1 MTFLAAAF
9 FAGLAALAVPLWL
22 HRTNQRAPA
31 EATVAS
37 LMLMREAD
45 EPVRQRRALAHK
57 VLLALRLALLALVVF
72 AFAQPVLEQAAVGTD
87 ENGTAAR
94 LIVVDGSL
102 SMRRRGVWAQALA
115 TARRLRDERTGPVR
129 FAVATDTLTLVDN
142 LADVRPGWARFDFAD
157 LPGAL
162 DALALALPEAPG
174 GWQAHIVSDFQASA
188 VPERFNA
195 LIGAEGFAHGVR
207 LHAVGDA
214 VENWAVESV
223 RVVGERVQAVV
234 ASFAES
240 ERDLAVTLASAHT
253 GIEAAEPSSVRVAV
267 PAGTRRQVQFPLPAP
282 ELAPTAWQVSLH
294 AADDALAEDDARLFV
309 RPSTRAA
316 TVGVLAPHGGAALQ
330 FLEAALAASSS
341 ARPMALADDAW
352 PARLAAIV
360 ALDPGQLSTAQQR
373 RLRRHVDG
381 GGGVLLLAGPATQRH
396 GTLPLTGASLD
407 ANPTATVRRVLPVAA
422 GHPLADGAWDEVTVT
437 RSLALPATAPETI
450 LALVPSAA
458 MAGGAGGEPLLVEK
472 RVGQGRM
479 LVLLTAL
486 HRNWSNLVL
495 KPAFVTLVHGAID
508 YLAREKPLLG
518 TVGEPVAIGGV
529 AVQIFD
535 QSGTRVHGLQQ
546 GFNAAGQALRVE
558 QPGVYTARSPGS
570 ETLLAVNVDARESD
584 PRPVSAV
591 FLARWQNALRPHGG
605 PSAHAGEAARPST
618 TPLAGALLAL
628 ALALLLAESVAA
640 NTGWP
645 LRYQPTLGSG
655 LIMRSPRGQPSE

>member
-57 VLLALRLALLALVVF
+57 VLLALRLAMLTLVVC
-72 AFAQPVLEQAAVGTD
+72 AFAQPALEQAAAGTD
-87 ENGTAAR
+87 EDGTAAAR

-102 SMRRRGVWAQALA
+102 SMRRRGVWSQAMA
-115 TARRLRDERTGPVR
+115 TARRLRDEGAGPVR
-129 FAVATDTLTLVDN
+129 FAVATDTLTLVDS
-142 LADVRPGWARFDFAD
+142 LADVRPGWGRFDFAD

-162 DALALALPEAPG
+162 DALALALPETPG
-174 GWQAHIVSDFQASA
+174 GWQAHVVSDFQASA

-195 LIGAEGFAHGVR
+195 LIGAEGFAQGVR
-207 LHAVGDA
+207 LHAVGEA
-214 VENWAVESV
+214 TENWAVESV

-240 ERDLAVTLASAHT
+240 ERDLAVTLTRGRT
-253 GIEAAEPSSVRVAV
+253 GAEAAEPSSVRLTV
-267 PAGTRRQVQFPLPAP
+267 PAGTRRQVQLPLPAP
-282 ELAPTAWQVSLH
+282 EPAPTAWQVSIR
-294 AADDALAEDDARLFV
+294 AANDALAADDARLFV
-309 RPSTRAA
+309 RVGTRAA

-330 FLEAALAASSS
+330 FLEAALAASPS
-341 ARPMALADDAW
+341 ARPVALADDAW

-381 GGGVLLLAGPATQRH
+381 GGGVLLLAGPTTQRH
-396 GTLPLTGASLD
+396 GALPLTGAPLD
-407 ANPTATVRRVLPVAA
+407 ANPAATVRRVLPVAT
-422 GHPLADGAWDEVTVT
+422 GHPLAAGAWDEVTVM

-450 LALVPSAA
+450 LSLVPSVA
-458 MAGGAGGEPLLVEK
+458 MAGGTGGEPLLVEK

-479 LVLLTAL
+479 VVLLTAL
-486 HRNWSNLVL
+486 HRDWSNLVL

-508 YLAREKPLLG
+508 YLVREKPLLA

-529 AVQIFD
+529 AVQLFD
-535 QSGTRVHGLQQ
+535 QSGARIPGLQQ
-546 GFNAAGQALRVE
+546 RLSGGLQALRVE
-558 QPGVYTARSPGS
+558 QPGVYTARSPGR

-584 PRPVSAV
+584 PLPVSAE
-591 FLARWQNALRPHGG
+591 FLARWQDALRPRGE
-605 PSAHAGEAARPST
+605 PIAHVGEDAPRST
-618 TPLAGALLAL
+618 RPLAGALLAL

-645 LRYQPTLGSG
+645 LRFRARRW
-655 LIMRSPRGQPSE
+655 MAA